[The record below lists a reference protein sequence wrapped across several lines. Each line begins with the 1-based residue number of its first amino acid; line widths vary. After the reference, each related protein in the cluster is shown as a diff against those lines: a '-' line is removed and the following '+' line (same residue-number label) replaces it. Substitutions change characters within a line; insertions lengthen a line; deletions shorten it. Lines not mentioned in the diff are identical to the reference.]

1 MRKNK
6 IKEILANG
14 ETALSG
20 WLHIPN
26 TWTAELMANAGWDCL
41 TVDMQHGLHSL
52 ETAMQ
57 IMQAISTTNT
67 VPFAR
72 SLWNEPSGIMRL
84 LDSGAYGIICPMV
97 NTRAECEAFVGACR
111 YPPVG
116 YRSLGPTRARV
127 YAGADYGEHANDEI
141 LTLAMIETQESVQ
154 NIDEI
159 NAVAGLDG
167 IFVGSGD
174 LKLAYTGKA
183 THAGQSEAFEA
194 AIEKVLASCQKHGI
208 IAGIWCA
215 TLEDAKKRKEQGFRF
230 IALKSDSMMFGEYIN
245 KTVSEIRQL

>member
-6 IKEILANG
+6 IKQILADG
-14 ETALSG
+14 GTVLSG

-26 TWTAELMANAGWDCL
+26 TWTAEIMANAGWDCL

-57 IMQAISTTNT
+57 IMQAISTTDT

-97 NTRAECEAFVGACR
+97 NNRAECEAFVGACR

-127 YAGADYGEHANDEI
+127 YAGADYGQYANEEI
-141 LTLAMIETQESVQ
+141 LTFAMVETQESVQ

-159 NAVAGLDG
+159 NTVAGLDG
-167 IFVGSGD
+167 IFIGSGD
-174 LKLAYTGKA
+174 LKLAYTGQA
-183 THAGQSEAFEA
+183 THSGQSEEFEDA
-194 AIEKVLASCQKHGI
+194 VANVLVNCQKNNTI
-208 IAGIWCA
+208 PGIWCA
-215 TLEDAKKRKEQGFRF
+215 TLDDAKKRKEQGFRF
-230 IALKSDSMMFGEYIN
+230 IALKSDSMMLIEYVG
-245 KTVSEIRQL
+245 KTVQELKQL

>member
-183 THAGQSEAFEA
+183 THAGQSEVFEA